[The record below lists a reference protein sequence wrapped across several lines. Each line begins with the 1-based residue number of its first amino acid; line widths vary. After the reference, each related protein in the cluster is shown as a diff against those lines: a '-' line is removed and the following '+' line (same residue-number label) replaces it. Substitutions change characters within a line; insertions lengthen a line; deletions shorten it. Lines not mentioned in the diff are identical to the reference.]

1 MVQKKLIKKGEKN
14 LSCIIQFQFIIIKMR
29 KITVKFYLN
38 NTALFQKKVNASEKL
53 SVIHELYKSKIPSDA
68 KFISSD
74 GCEIETSDESDF
86 SISEIMSD
94 VIVHMNSNTYQNQY
108 ITQKIVKKNI
118 QIQGSKLIGNK
129 KGLDLY
135 LYPEKKFTH
144 EQVKKAIKIMVIAEV
159 GSGKTT
165 LLNSFINY
173 LLGIKFEDNFRY
185 KIIDED
191 LEPFRNNQISEIKTY
206 YIEEH
211 NGYPPIM
218 IINTPGFGDTMGTN
232 IVNQIRNFIIESLSE
247 INAICFVCKSHNRR
261 ISISQKYIY
270 NTIFNLFGDNVKENF
285 IFLLTF
291 CDGMQPLVVEAL
303 KSNNELAF
311 NEIIPYIESPWYYQF
326 NNSGMFESGDNNP
339 FAHTFFDLGIK
350 SFEEFTKR
358 IIKLKPKSL
367 DKSREVIKEREALE
381 KKENCFISI

>member
-1 MVQKKLIKKGEKN
+1 M
-14 LSCIIQFQFIIIKMR
+14 SCIIQFQFIIIKMR

-94 VIVHMNSNTYQNQY
+94 VIVHMNSNTYQIQY

-261 ISISQKYIY
+261 ISISQKYIMLKK
-270 NTIFNLFGDNVKENF
+270 ILFS
-285 IFLLTF
+285 
-291 CDGMQPLVVEAL
+291 C
-303 KSNNELAF
+303 
-311 NEIIPYIESPWYYQF
+311 
-326 NNSGMFESGDNNP
+326 
-339 FAHTFFDLGIK
+339 
-350 SFEEFTKR
+350 
-358 IIKLKPKSL
+358 
-367 DKSREVIKEREALE
+367 
-381 KKENCFISI
+381 